1 MLLIADLRWRNWS
14 KLHSSQTSEQKSK
27 YSSLVVVVVQKIQKE
42 AGSFIFNFVLI
53 AGLCVV

>member
-14 KLHSSQTSEQKSK
+14 KLHSTSEQKSK